1 MVRRRTVVGGTSRT
15 MAQTTTSHTDS
26 KQKAP
31 TGSPGGGGVIN
42 QQCTATHTESQSCA
56 CHRRLVVCGVG
67 WLLGCDG
74 LSVVPTSCCNERLWS
89 QRMSGSSLQVRACGL
104 TGEWPLM
111 HRYSCFSTRID
122 ALNQLQQHSQQCPS
136 LNPMSLSP
144 PETPPREP
152 RYLSN
157 CICKL
162 FCVSAYSGFHRS
174 SRSSALSAI

>member
-1 MVRRRTVVGGTSRT
+1 

-56 CHRRLVVCGVG
+56 CHRRLVGGVG

>member
-1 MVRRRTVVGGTSRT
+1 

-56 CHRRLVVCGVG
+56 CHRRLVGDVG